1 VQSFEVTEVFKIE
14 VMILCVMAVK
24 FYCRYSL
31 Q

>member
-1 VQSFEVTEVFKIE
+1 VFKIE